1 MAVKTIKPAKLA
13 LVGAAMIGVALPA
26 VASAQWHQRED
37 YTRGEERRGHG
48 DGAQAPQA
56 APARQAPAPQPM
68 PQGDWASRPAPAAA
82 PAPQGGW
89 APRPAPVQNS
99 APPPQGAGG
108 GWNGRGNWAG
118 RPVPPAPQAA
128 PAPAPAPNAEPS
140 PRAWG
145 YAQRGSA
152 PPPQPG
158 HDRNDWVNRGTA
170 GVPHYSPRDG
180 ERWRDGERGRDGDRW
195 RDAGRGHDRDGWRG
209 ADTRRWNHDW
219 RRDNRYDWRGWR
231 NDHRDW
237 FHLGRYYPPYRGWYY
252 RRLTVGFVLDSL
264 FWGSDSWIADPYY
277 YRLPP
282 AYGPY
287 RWVRYFDDAL
297 LVDTYSGQVID
308 VIYGVFW

>member
-1 MAVKTIKPAKLA
+1 MGRLRAGPERDLIADYV
-13 LVGAAMIGVALPA
+13 
-26 VASAQWHQRED
+26 QRFD
-37 YTRGEERRGHG
+37 RT
-48 DGAQAPQA
+48 
-56 APARQAPAPQPM
+56 
-68 PQGDWASRPAPAAA
+68 
-82 PAPQGGW
+82 
-89 APRPAPVQNS
+89 
-99 APPPQGAGG
+99 
-108 GWNGRGNWAG
+108 G
-118 RPVPPAPQAA
+118 RPLGLGPFSEHEVEDKKNAGMGAEAELLARAVP
-128 PAPAPAPNAEPS
+128 
-140 PRAWG
+140 
-145 YAQRGSA
+145 
-152 PPPQPG
+152 
-158 HDRNDWVNRGTA
+158 A
-170 GVPHYSPRDG
+170 GAVLVTLD
-180 ERWRDGERGRDGDRW
+180 ERGKLISSPEFAAQLARW

-264 FWGSDSWIADPYY
+264 FWGSDYWIADPYY